1 MNLIPVGYSFLAI
14 AIGFVIVTGIIL
26 LTNKP
31 KLNDYVAFVTILLSL
46 IIAWGII
53 HPRQTNLREGAVE
66 VQSLIGSG
74 TPVLLEFQSPYC
86 IACISIKPQV
96 DELER
101 ELNSQI
107 SIGKK
112 IHIIRLNIQ
121 TEVGM
126 DLLSIYGFQ
135 FTPTFIYFDENGV
148 EQWRLVGSFDPQKVR
163 DSLNSQ

>member
-14 AIGFVIVTGIIL
+14 SIGFVIVTGIIL

-31 KLNDYVAFVTILLSL
+31 KINDYVAFGTIVISL
-46 IIAWGII
+46 IIAWSIVR
-53 HPRQTNLREGAVE
+53 PQQTNLRQGALE

-86 IACISIKPQV
+86 IACISLKPQI
-96 DELER
+96 DELEH

-121 TEVGM
+121 DEIGM
-126 DLLSIYGFQ
+126 DLISVYGFQ

-163 DSLNSQ
+163 DSLNQ